1 MGLCQS
7 TALRVIVFD
16 NDGNKKVSSFSMKK
30 MRTFQTMEDV
40 FVASEIGISH
50 QDGIFARSHVGL
62 EEIPVHAQFQI
73 RDLVVKTQRGT
84 IKYRIV
90 MENLY

>member
-1 MGLCQS
+1 MGICMS
-7 TALRVIVFD
+7 AALRVTVFD

-40 FVASEIGISH
+40 FVASEIAIGH
-50 QDGIFARSHVGL
+50 QDRIYARTHVGL
-62 EEIPVHAQFQI
+62 EEIPIHAQFQI
-73 RDLVVKTQRGT
+73 RDLIVKNAHYS

-90 MENLY
+90 MESLY